1 MPFLGS
7 KGNVGPN
14 APCDKPDGA
23 GACDDCGS
31 PYRAGFRKRIL
42 QCAVYPPEVTLCPA
56 CYAKR
61 EAESIDFSDHGSP
74 LPTADARCGPGKTM
88 VLRDSSHAY
97 HGLGDIGRPA
107 VAGRTEFIFVSAEK
121 PGFLVGNFLEGYG
134 FINVHFPREACR
146 EVTADEEV
154 WLSRHRIEI
163 V

>member
-7 KGNVGPN
+7 KGSVGPN
-14 APCDKPDGA
+14 APCGKPDGA
-23 GACDDCGS
+23 EPCNDCGS
-31 PYRAGFRKRIL
+31 PYRDGFKKRIL

-61 EAESIDFSDHGSP
+61 EIESIDFDDPGTP
-74 LPTADARCGPGKTM
+74 LPDAADM

-97 HGLGDIGRPA
+97 HKLGDIGRPA
-107 VAGRTEFIFVSAEK
+107 VAGRTEFIVVSAEK
-121 PGFLVGNFLEGYG
+121 PGFLIGNFCEGYG
-134 FINVHFPREACR
+134 FINMHFPRGACR
-146 EVTADEEV
+146 EATAEEQA